1 MPAVRIILI
10 MATLMAAPT
19 ALPAP
24 LFEESSVLD
33 ATLEGPLGEL
43 MDQTES
49 REQLPFVLR
58 AEGVEHAIK
67 VRPRGKSRL
76 RVCDFLPLRLNFR
89 KSEVGGTVFA
99 DQDKLKLVV
108 PCHTSERAEKN
119 LLEEYAVYRLF
130 NLLTPA
136 SYRVRLLRMTFA
148 DTSGDGENTRSHA
161 FLLEPEEQLAARLG
175 GQESELP
182 EVSLNWRVANH
193 MALVSVFLYLVGN
206 LDWSLVSSQGEK
218 ACCHNGT
225 LIETDTDI
233 LYVPYD
239 FDLSGFVDAPY
250 AFPPPELRLD
260 SVTQRRYRGFCT
272 DREHVEQAL
281 EEIVSKQPEMN
292 ALIRSLPVLSE
303 KDKERRVGYLDQF
316 FRAAENRER
325 LLKRFDRRCID

>member
-10 MATLMAAPT
+10 MASLVAAPT
-19 ALPAP
+19 VLPAP
-24 LFEESSVLD
+24 LFEDSSVLD

-43 MDQTES
+43 MDQAES

-67 VRPRGKSRL
+67 VRLRGKSRL

-89 KSEVGGTVFA
+89 KSEVGDTVFA
-99 DQDKLKLVV
+99 EQDKLKLVV
-108 PCHTSERAEKN
+108 PCHTSERAEKD

-136 SYRVRLLRMTFA
+136 SYRVRLLRITFT
-148 DTSGDGENTRSHA
+148 DTGRDGANTRLFA
-161 FLLEPEEQLAARLG
+161 FLLEPGEQLAARLG
-175 GQESELP
+175 GRESELP
-182 EVSLNWRVANH
+182 EVSLSWLDSKH
-193 MALVSVFLYLVGN
+193 MALVYVFQYLIGN
-206 LDWSLVSSQGEK
+206 LDWSLVRSQGEK

-225 LIETDTDI
+225 LVETDTDI
-233 LYVPYD
+233 LYVPFD

-260 SVTQRRYRGFCT
+260 RVTQRRYRGFCT
-272 DREHVEQAL
+272 DSEYVEQAL

-292 ALIRSLPVLSE
+292 TLIRSLPVLSE

-316 FRAAENRER
+316 FRAAADRER
-325 LLKRFDRRCID
+325 LLKRFDGRCID